1 MEELSQ
7 PVYSRTPIS
16 SKPPM
21 KSQEMKQ
28 MYKQQ
33 TSEPH
38 NKFPI
43 PMSSLA
49 IYSLILNAFELES
62 VKSSIISEE
71 TAFCSLIVA
80 ALQGRKQHFRE

>member
-1 MEELSQ
+1 MHGQQLGKRNPFISKWKQFLFKNWSDDTEATVTSSVQ
-7 PVYSRTPIS
+7 QDAVS

-21 KSQEMKQ
+21 KSQETKQ

-38 NKFPI
+38 NKPPI

-49 IYSLILNAFELES
+49 IYS
-62 VKSSIISEE
+62 
-71 TAFCSLIVA
+71 
-80 ALQGRKQHFRE
+80 

>member
-7 PVYSRTPIS
+7 PGVQADTRKFKTTNEITG
-16 SKPPM
+16 
-21 KSQEMKQ
+21 MKQ

-49 IYSLILNAFELES
+49 IYS
-62 VKSSIISEE
+62 
-71 TAFCSLIVA
+71 
-80 ALQGRKQHFRE
+80 

>member
-7 PVYSRTPIS
+7 PVYSRTPVS

-49 IYSLILNAFELES
+49 IYS
-62 VKSSIISEE
+62 
-71 TAFCSLIVA
+71 
-80 ALQGRKQHFRE
+80 